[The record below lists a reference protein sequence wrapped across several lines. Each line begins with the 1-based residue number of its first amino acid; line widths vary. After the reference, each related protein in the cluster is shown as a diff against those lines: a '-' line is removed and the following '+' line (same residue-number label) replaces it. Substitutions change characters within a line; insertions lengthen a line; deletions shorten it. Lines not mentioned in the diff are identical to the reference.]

1 MPGKVIPTEALSEQQ
16 LLEVCY
22 YTQLNVSFEVFFN
35 DAGWV
40 VVDWLEECGTNEIE
54 QMLRS
59 LGQHY
64 PNGRIHVTDKTTGR
78 IIDFL

>member
-40 VVDWLEECGTNEIE
+40 VVDWLEECGTN
-54 QMLRS
+54 
-59 LGQHY
+59 
-64 PNGRIHVTDKTTGR
+64 
-78 IIDFL
+78 